1 MDHLGDVRS
10 DLYLLERDLSVTFF
24 VRSQSIGSKIK
35 QVQAELQK
43 LLRPFFNQ
51 TTLRVVV
58 SEKKINEFEQQDDQI
73 THDHR
78 VDLRI

>member
-1 MDHLGDVRS
+1 
-10 DLYLLERDLSVTFF
+10 LSVTFF